1 MYCIEE
7 KNFVATF
14 RRPPVIQRPGH
25 WAPPSSHPGVTLRDK
40 VRSYEIRRTLNVEP
54 LLIERTQ
61 LKLVRPCI
69 QHAQRK
75 LAWQALLAKPTGKRS
90 RCRPRPRWSNC
101 ISDLAWSHLGVK
113 PAKLS
118 EIAVDREV
126 FQVFLWML
134 PLQPSVE
141 EKRA

>member
-14 RRPPVIQRPGH
+14 RRPSDSACGALSPRRYP
-25 WAPPSSHPGVTLRDK
+25 PGVTLRDK

-69 QHAQRK
+69 QNAQRK
-75 LAWQALLAKPTGKRS
+75 LARQALLAKSTGKRS
-90 RCRPRPRWSNC
+90 RCRPRSRWSNC
-101 ISDLAWSHLGVK
+101 ISDLAWSRFGVK

-118 EIAVDREV
+118 EIAIDREV
-126 FQVFLWML
+126 FQVFYGCCPCNL
-134 PLQPSVE
+134 P
-141 EKRA
+141 

>member
-1 MYCIEE
+1 VWGIE
-7 KNFVATF
+7 
-14 RRPPVIQRPGH
+14 
-25 WAPPSSHPGVTLRDK
+25 PPSLPPGVTLRDK
-40 VRSYEIRRTLNVEP
+40 VRSYESRRTLNVEP

-69 QHAQRK
+69 QNAQRK
-75 LAWQALLAKPTGKRS
+75 LAWKALLAKLTGKRS
-90 RCRPRPRWSNC
+90 RCRSRPRWSNY
-101 ISDLAWSHLGVK
+101 ISDLAWFRLGVK

-118 EIAVDREV
+118 EIAIDLEV

-134 PLQPSVE
+134 PLQPSLE